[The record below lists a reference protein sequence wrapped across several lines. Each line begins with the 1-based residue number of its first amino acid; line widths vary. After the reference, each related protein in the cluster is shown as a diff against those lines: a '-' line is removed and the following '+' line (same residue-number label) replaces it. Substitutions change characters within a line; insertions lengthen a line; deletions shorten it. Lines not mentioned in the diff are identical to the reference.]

1 MIATAGKRSTST
13 YRKIALLGERNLNMF
28 MIMEAKTQIGKI
40 KHTEGRRKE
49 RERGGRKRRRR
60 RSGGSSSRIWLLSD
74 VN

>member
-28 MIMEAKTQIGKI
+28 MIMEEKTQIGKI

-49 RERGGRKRRRR
+49 RERKRRGRR